1 MRCSRSSSGR
11 SCCSTTRS
19 SSGSDG
25 EPHGLPGTRVTL
37 PVPMAGERIKL
48 VVQERPELGSRA
60 TRRLRRQG
68 FVPGIIYGHGNE
80 PRAFA
85 VEERELRRALTG
97 DHGLHAILD
106 VKLEGEAKSR
116 ASILKDYQRDR
127 VRDTVT
133 HIDLLEVS
141 LDETIQSQVNVVLT
155 GDSVGVREGGVLSQ
169 ASHQITVEAKPLE
182 IPEHVDIDI
191 TDLGLGDSLRVAD
204 LTAREGVVFLDDPD
218 TVIVSVVAPTQ
229 EVEEEAEEGAEGEAA
244 EGGEAP
250 EGAAEESA
258 ESEAETAADDS
269 GSDEA

>member
-68 FVPGIIYGHGNE
+68 FVPGVIYGHGNE

-97 DHGLHAILD
+97 THGLHAILD
-106 VKLEGEAKSR
+106 VKLEGESKSR
-116 ASILKDYQRDR
+116 ASVLKDYQRDR

-141 LDETIQSQVNVVLT
+141 LDETIQSQVTIELT
-155 GDSVGVREGGVLSQ
+155 GESVGVKQGGVLSH
-169 ASHQITVEAKPLE
+169 ALYMVSLEAKPLE
-182 IPEHVDIDI
+182 IPQHVDVDI
-191 TDLGLGDSLRVAD
+191 SGLDLGDSIRVAD
-204 LTAREGVVFLDDPD
+204 LPVLEGVTYLDDPE
-218 TVIVSVVAPTQ
+218 TVVASVTAPT
-229 EVEEEAEEGAEGEAA
+229 EEEPAEAEEGAEGEG
-244 EGGEAP
+244 EGEA
-250 EGAAEESA
+250 
-258 ESEAETAADDS
+258 
-269 GSDEA
+269 

>member
-1 MRCSRSSSGR
+1 
-11 SCCSTTRS
+11 
-19 SSGSDG
+19 
-25 EPHGLPGTRVTL
+25 
-37 PVPMAGERIKL
+37 MAGERIKL

-68 FVPGIIYGHGNE
+68 FVPGVIYGHGKE

-85 VEERELRRALTG
+85 VEDRELRRALTG
-97 DHGLHAILD
+97 SHGLHAILD
-106 VKLEGEAKSR
+106 VKLEGESTSR
-116 ASILKDYQRDR
+116 ASILKEFQRDR

-169 ASHQITVEAKPLE
+169 ASHQVTVEAKPLE

-204 LTAREGVVFLDDPD
+204 LTATEGVVFLDDPD

-229 EVEEEAEEGAEGEAA
+229 EVEEEAEEGAEGEAGEA
-244 EGGEAP
+244 GEAP

-258 ESEAETAADDS
+258 ESAADTAAGDS

>member
-1 MRCSRSSSGR
+1 
-11 SCCSTTRS
+11 
-19 SSGSDG
+19 
-25 EPHGLPGTRVTL
+25 
-37 PVPMAGERIKL
+37 MAGERIKL

-68 FVPGIIYGHGNE
+68 FVPGVIYGHGKE

-85 VEERELRRALTG
+85 VEDRELRRALTG
-97 DHGLHAILD
+97 SHGLHAILD
-106 VKLEGEAKSR
+106 VKLEGESTSR
-116 ASILKDYQRDR
+116 ASILKEFQRDR

-169 ASHQITVEAKPLE
+169 ASHQVTVEAKPLE

-191 TDLGLGDSLRVAD
+191 TNLGLGDSLRVAD
-204 LTAREGVVFLDDPD
+204 LTATEGVVFLDDPD

-229 EVEEEAEEGAEGEAA
+229 EVEEEAEEGAEGEAGEA
-244 EGGEAP
+244 GEAP

-258 ESEAETAADDS
+258 ESAADTAAGDS

>member
-1 MRCSRSSSGR
+1 
-11 SCCSTTRS
+11 
-19 SSGSDG
+19 
-25 EPHGLPGTRVTL
+25 
-37 PVPMAGERIKL
+37 MAGERIKL

-68 FVPGIIYGHGNE
+68 FVPGVIYGFGNE

-106 VKLEGEAKSR
+106 VKLEGESKSR

-133 HIDLLEVS
+133 HIDLFEVS

-155 GDSVGVREGGVLSQ
+155 GDSIGVREGGVLSQ
-169 ASHQITVEAKPLE
+169 ASHQVTVEAKPLE

-191 TDLGLGDSLRVAD
+191 TNLGLGDSLRVAD
-204 LTAREGVVFLDDPD
+204 LTATEGVAFLDDPD

-229 EVEEEAEEGAEGEAA
+229 EVEEEGAEGEAAEGEAA
-244 EGGEAP
+244 EGGETP
-250 EGAAEESA
+250 EGAAEESSDA
-258 ESEAETAADDS
+258 EADTAAGDS

>member
-1 MRCSRSSSGR
+1 
-11 SCCSTTRS
+11 
-19 SSGSDG
+19 
-25 EPHGLPGTRVTL
+25 
-37 PVPMAGERIKL
+37 MAGERIKL
-48 VVQERPELGSRA
+48 EVQERPQLGSAA
-60 TRRLRRQG
+60 TRRLRKQG
-68 FVPGIIYGHGNE
+68 LVPGVIYGHGNE
-80 PRAFA
+80 PRPFA

-106 VKLEGEAKSR
+106 VKLEGESKSR

-169 ASHQITVEAKPLE
+169 ASHQVTVEAKPLE

-204 LTAREGVVFLDDPD
+204 LTATEGVVFLDDPD

-229 EVEEEAEEGAEGEAA
+229 EVEEEAEEGAEGEAGEA
-244 EGGEAP
+244 GEAP

-258 ESEAETAADDS
+258 ESAADTAAGDS

>member
-1 MRCSRSSSGR
+1 
-11 SCCSTTRS
+11 
-19 SSGSDG
+19 
-25 EPHGLPGTRVTL
+25 
-37 PVPMAGERIKL
+37 MAGERIKL

-169 ASHQITVEAKPLE
+169 ASHQVTVEAKPLE

-191 TDLGLGDSLRVAD
+191 TNLGLGDSLRVAD
-204 LTAREGVVFLDDPD
+204 LTATEGVAFLDDPD

-229 EVEEEAEEGAEGEAA
+229 EVEEEVEGEEGAEGEAA
-244 EGGEAP
+244 AEAGEAP
-250 EGAAEESA
+250 EGSA
-258 ESEAETAADDS
+258 ESETDTAAGDS

>member
-1 MRCSRSSSGR
+1 
-11 SCCSTTRS
+11 
-19 SSGSDG
+19 
-25 EPHGLPGTRVTL
+25 
-37 PVPMAGERIKL
+37 MAGERIKL

-68 FVPGIIYGHGNE
+68 FVPGVIYGHGKE

-85 VEERELRRALTG
+85 VEDRELRRALTG
-97 DHGLHAILD
+97 SHGLHAILD
-106 VKLEGEAKSR
+106 VKLEGESTSR
-116 ASILKDYQRDR
+116 ASILKEFQRDR

-169 ASHQITVEAKPLE
+169 ASHQVTVEAKPLE

-191 TDLGLGDSLRVAD
+191 TNLGLGDSLRVAD
-204 LTAREGVVFLDDPD
+204 LTATEGVVFLDDPD

-229 EVEEEAEEGAEGEAA
+229 EVEEEPEEGAEGEAGEA
-244 EGGEAP
+244 GEAP

-258 ESEAETAADDS
+258 QSEAGTAEGDS

>member
-25 EPHGLPGTRVTL
+25 EPHGLPGSRVTL

-68 FVPGIIYGHGNE
+68 FVPGVIYGHGNE

-106 VKLEGEAKSR
+106 VKLEGESKSR
-116 ASILKDYQRDR
+116 ASVLKDYQRDR

-133 HIDLLEVS
+133 HIDLVEVS
-141 LDETIQSQVNVVLT
+141 LDETIQSQVAIELT
-155 GDSVGVREGGVLSQ
+155 GESPGVKQGGVLSH
-169 ASHQITVEAKPLE
+169 ALYMVSLEAKPLE
-182 IPEHVDIDI
+182 IPQHVDVDI
-191 TDLGLGDSLRVAD
+191 STLGMGESLRVAD
-204 LTAREGVVFLDDPD
+204 LPVIEGVTYLEDPE
-218 TVIVSVVAPTQ
+218 TVVVSVTAPTQ
-229 EVEEEAEEGAEGEAA
+229 EVEEETEGEEGEAA
-244 EGGEAP
+244 
-250 EGAAEESA
+250 
-258 ESEAETAADDS
+258 
-269 GSDEA
+269 

>member
-1 MRCSRSSSGR
+1 
-11 SCCSTTRS
+11 
-19 SSGSDG
+19 
-25 EPHGLPGTRVTL
+25 
-37 PVPMAGERIKL
+37 MAGERIKL

-60 TRRLRRQG
+60 TRRLRQQG
-68 FVPGIIYGHGNE
+68 FVPGVIYGHGNE

-106 VKLEGEAKSR
+106 VKLEGESKSR

-155 GDSVGVREGGVLSQ
+155 GDSIGVREGGVLSQ
-169 ASHQITVEAKPLE
+169 ASHQVTVEAKPLE

-191 TDLGLGDSLRVAD
+191 TNLGLGDSLRVAD
-204 LTAREGVVFLDDPD
+204 LTASEGVAFLDDPD

-229 EVEEEAEEGAEGEAA
+229 EVEEEVAEGEAA

-250 EGAAEESA
+250 EGAAEEST

>member
-1 MRCSRSSSGR
+1 
-11 SCCSTTRS
+11 
-19 SSGSDG
+19 
-25 EPHGLPGTRVTL
+25 
-37 PVPMAGERIKL
+37 MAGERIKL

-68 FVPGIIYGHGNE
+68 FVPGVIYGHGKE

-85 VEERELRRALTG
+85 VEDRELRRALTG
-97 DHGLHAILD
+97 SHGLHAILD
-106 VKLEGEAKSR
+106 VKLEGESTSR
-116 ASILKDYQRDR
+116 ASILKEFQRDR

-169 ASHQITVEAKPLE
+169 ASHQVTVEAKPLE

-204 LTAREGVVFLDDPD
+204 LTATEGVAFLDDPD

-229 EVEEEAEEGAEGEAA
+229 EVEEEVEGEEGAEGEAA
-244 EGGEAP
+244 AEAGEAP
-250 EGAAEESA
+250 EGSA
-258 ESEAETAADDS
+258 ESETDTAAGDS